1 MTTGEIL
8 KQLNGLPPADRLKVI
23 ESTVH
28 QMLAD
33 LENLKARGSDD
44 AEGRLKRAAE
54 ALLADYSNDKE
65 LTAFT
70 ALDGEAFHG

>member
-1 MTTGEIL
+1 MAQE
-8 KQLNGLPPADRLKVI
+8 PRPAADRLRIV

-28 QMLAD
+28 QLRED
-33 LENLKARGSDD
+33 LERFETPGLQERDARL
-44 AEGRLKRAAE
+44 ARAAE

-70 ALDGEAFHG
+70 VLDAEEFRAR